1 VQSFH
6 NVDNYSKYDWMDWLR
21 GYAVL
26 MIIFHHW
33 ISFLYKQTNVEII
46 DKLVDLLYTFSGNSV
61 HLFFVLSGAGL
72 AVSFFTKPVQWNKWF
87 IKRMQKIIF
96 PFWIVVIVTF
106 AIINYSH
113 YFILSFTKDS
123 FDIKVLISYITLTR
137 NFYEPAINF
146 NLSLWFIPNIVGL
159 YLVFPILIT
168 SFSKMNKIGF
178 LFITLF
184 ISYCSILLFMLMG
197 LSVIHQNSMF
207 LFFVFEF
214 TFGIY
219 IGYRAVFLPINESI
233 KKMILSLL
241 LGFSFYSIS
250 YYLVIKT
257 SWGGNF
263 NKPFTSLGLFFIT
276 FPLFFWISRLFPML
290 FKYFKKISSASY
302 YMYLIHFPIIFYLLI
317 PYKGRFP
324 DNISM
329 SLLLFITTYVV
340 FCWIVYSVSR
350 KAECIVNKCIQKITT
365 SFEPTFSH

>member
-1 VQSFH
+1 
-6 NVDNYSKYDWMDWLR
+6 
-21 GYAVL
+21 
-26 MIIFHHW
+26 
-33 ISFLYKQTNVEII
+33 
-46 DKLVDLLYTFSGNSV
+46 
-61 HLFFVLSGAGL
+61 
-72 AVSFFTKPVQWNKWF
+72 
-87 IKRMQKIIF
+87 
-96 PFWIVVIVTF
+96 
-106 AIINYSH
+106 
-113 YFILSFTKDS
+113 
-123 FDIKVLISYITLTR
+123 
-137 NFYEPAINF
+137 
-146 NLSLWFIPNIVGL
+146 
-159 YLVFPILIT
+159 
-168 SFSKMNKIGF
+168 
-178 LFITLF
+178 
-184 ISYCSILLFMLMG
+184 MG
-197 LSVIHQNSMF
+197 LSVIHQNSVF